1 MALPDVEVSFI
12 KQVFQPVVDIHV
24 EGYFSEGHTLESA
37 WSEFLALKPEGTS
50 AETEFIMH
58 DMFKQSWAG
67 LALADEE

>member
-12 KQVFQPVVDIHV
+12 KQVFQPIVDIHV

-50 AETEFIMH
+50 AETEDIMRN
-58 DMFKQSWAG
+58 MFTEGWD
-67 LALADEE
+67 ALANQG